1 MHKRRSI
8 MNKWR
13 SASSVRKGS
22 PGDHDSLFGYSVV
35 REYVRIYKRYQLC
48 LARKC
53 RRHKLCKGAKWYR
66 MFQLPLPWM
75 GFEILFLYYLR
86 NSKNRRE
93 LLLLNKL
100 TLHTSGLREM
110 QKNPRGLNK
119 IRFLPQVVL
128 VMLCCL
134 FLT

>member
-1 MHKRRSI
+1 MHKLRSI
-8 MNKWR
+8 MHKWR
-13 SASSVRKGS
+13 SASRVHKDS
-22 PGDHDSLFGYSVV
+22 PGDHDCLFRYSVV
-35 REYVRIYKRYQLC
+35 HEYIRICKSYQLC

-53 RRHKLCKGAKWYR
+53 RTHKLCKGAKWYR
-66 MFQLPLPWM
+66 MFQLPLPWRS
-75 GFEILFLYYLR
+75 FEILFLYYLR

-110 QKNPRGLNK
+110 QKNPWGLNK
-119 IRFLPQVVL
+119 IHFLPQVVL